1 MKYLKKYL
9 MISSVILHLVLVLSL
24 FWAIPF
30 ITESMNIG
38 EEWVKS
44 MNTSESGVCPKFS
57 SIMRTIAFIED
68 SDVIKKILKHQNHWN
83 LKRKPRPT
91 ANIPPIDVVA
101 TNDDLPE
108 PSVDGYITDPNY
120 SAEAYFKTTIEQ

>member
-1 MKYLKKYL
+1 MKSHLVQNVDFQFTQ
-9 MISSVILHLVLVLSL
+9 SSVCQDYESV
-24 FWAIPF
+24 IPNLQF
-30 ITESMNIG
+30 RSKMVGIPIFEIDPL
-38 EEWVKS
+38 
-44 MNTSESGVCPKFS
+44 VCPKFS

-91 ANIPPIDVVA
+91 ANISPIDVVA
-101 TNDDLPE
+101 TYDDLPE
-108 PSVDGYITDPNY
+108 PSFDGYITDPNY